1 MKKRRRKQKSNKGAL
16 IKGMSKALPI
26 ELLNDPAFEKGLN
39 KGHQQLKEL
48 KGPGSIY
55 LGINEGSQ

>member
-39 KGHQQLKEL
+39 KGHQQLK
-48 KGPGSIY
+48 GPGSIY